1 MKISKATWMILGAGI
16 FIIVL
21 SGLGVARYGQVQ
33 ERDKV
38 SEDLAVNTVRLNKL
52 QVITPQAQIDE
63 LQEEVNDVQS
73 QTEDIKTR
81 LVQSIIS
88 VDVADKFYEIAG
100 FYSVNVTSLGTSA
113 LSEQPFAD
121 IPCEVISLSASVSGT
136 MENIVD
142 FVKGINDNYTTGF
155 IRSAQLE
162 LKDPAESFASIQMI
176 VYSYRNNKDGQ

>member
-33 ERDKV
+33 ERDSV
-38 SEDLAVNTVRLNKL
+38 SENLSVSTIRLNKL

-63 LQEEVNDVQS
+63 LQEEVNDVQR
-73 QTEDIKTR
+73 QTGDIKAR
-81 LVQSIIS
+81 LIQSIIS

-121 IPCEVISLSASVSGT
+121 IPCEIISLTASVAGT
-136 MENIVD
+136 MDKVIA

-155 IRSAQLE
+155 IRSAQLD
-162 LKDPAESFASIQMI
+162 LKDPVDSTANIQMI
-176 VYSYRNNKDGQ
+176 VYSYRGKKDGQ